1 MVAIPQ
7 PAATVSFRPV
17 QPEQM
22 PLPQMGLHQAPPDQ
36 ETQHLQ
42 QLFRQFLVEES
53 PQIFQQFLQWR
64 QMQSAQQQPMMPAPV
79 QQTHPAPQQSM
90 MPLPQYQV
98 RFHMGATVSLQ
109 SPSPQMPHQ
118 RPLPT
123 RDGTPTISP
132 ATPTRRTSVTPRRL
146 NRSAQSKASS
156 RGSKKEDRSSL
167 APIFDPAN
175 MVSRKKKCRRRRC
188 KKHRA
193 DRAESEAGDQSE
205 AEEVEVKQEVK
216 QNIKQEA
223 SSTTFAAF
231 NGGPS
236 GANKVDVKREAM
248 KENLAASHA
257 EVNMDQFKAADGKV
271 RQKLKQDD
279 NSANSAPFSGEK
291 SEVEAFKVKQ
301 EAQDFCFGRPTCD
314 NTRLKPRV
322 TQEVK
327 PKVKQEP
334 KQEAKKVDQAATCPG
349 YRPEQSEAGELKVE
363 QEVKQEFQASIP
375 AEFINDRSET
385 KKPKVKREVELENQA
400 SIPPKPEIT
409 HSEAG
414 YFNVEHDVKKVVG
427 LEKSEVRR
435 YMAPASSNTTQ
446 GIKVKAETDEGGE
459 KAQHD
464 VFTRGRASKAFHE
477 HVVTEVM
484 GPKFGAIGSA
494 MPSHPGS
501 APSRNGR
508 DDQHNGDAHRSD
520 GAHQKWN
527 ACHNE
532 DDHMDVKLDWSDD
545 DEDFK
550 MKYEPLD
557 EEFPYF

>member
-1 MVAIPQ
+1 
-7 PAATVSFRPV
+7 
-17 QPEQM
+17 
-22 PLPQMGLHQAPPDQ
+22 
-36 ETQHLQ
+36 
-42 QLFRQFLVEES
+42 
-53 PQIFQQFLQWR
+53 
-64 QMQSAQQQPMMPAPV
+64 
-79 QQTHPAPQQSM
+79 
-90 MPLPQYQV
+90 
-98 RFHMGATVSLQ
+98 MGATVSLQ

-123 RDGTPTISP
+123 RDGTPMISP

-175 MVSRKKKCRRRRC
+175 MVSKKKKRRRRRC

-193 DRAESEAGDQSE
+193 DRVESEAGDQSG

-216 QNIKQEA
+216 QNVKQEA
-223 SSTTFAAF
+223 SSPTFAAF

-279 NSANSAPFSGEK
+279 NSAYSAPFSGEK

-375 AEFINDRSET
+375 AEFINDRSEA

-400 SIPPKPEIT
+400 SILPKTET
-409 HSEAG
+409 NHSEVG
-414 YFNVEHDVKKVVG
+414 YFNVEHDV
-427 LEKSEVRR
+427 
-435 YMAPASSNTTQ
+435 TTQ
-446 GIKVKAETDEGGE
+446 GIKVKAKTDEGGE

-464 VFTRGRASKAFHE
+464 VFTRGRTSKAFHE
-477 HVVTEVM
+477 HVVTEVI

-508 DDQHNGDAHRSD
+508 DDQHIGDAHRSE

-532 DDHMDVKLDWSDD
+532 DDHMDVKLDWSYDN
-545 DEDFK
+545 EDFK